1 MAKKKEQ
8 QKTPESNTEHH
19 GVTYLTGMYQDY
31 FLDYASYVIL
41 ERAVPDIKDGLK
53 PVQRRIL
60 QSINDMHDGRYHKVA
75 NIIGHTMQYHPHG
88 DAAIGDA
95 LVNLGQKDLLID
107 TQGNWG
113 DIRTGDSAA
122 AARYIEARLTKF
134 ALEIAINPQTTQWQL
149 SYDGRRNEPITLP
162 VKFPLVLA
170 QGVEGIA
177 VGLATKILPHNFIE
191 LVQSSI
197 KVLEGKKFKL
207 YPDFQ
212 TGGMMDVSEY
222 QGGMRGGKVRVRVR
236 IEKLDKTTLVI
247 REIPFGVTTGSLMES
262 IVKAS
267 EKGQIKIKKLSDN
280 TAAEV
285 EIVIELQ
292 PGVSPDQAIDAL
304 YAFTQCEV
312 SISPNSCVID
322 GTKPVFLPVE
332 ELLRLSTFHTQELL
346 RQELDIRMHELQ
358 EKWHFSSLE
367 KIFIE
372 KRIYRDIEESE
383 TWDAVIKA
391 IQKGLAKYI
400 ATPSTKIK
408 GEKRLVLHRDITV
421 EDIQRLTEIRIKR
434 ISKYNSFQAD
444 EVIKQIEAELK
455 QVRHDLA
462 HLTEYTIHYFQQ
474 LLDKYGKGRERKT
487 ELTAFDT
494 IQAVKVIANNAK
506 LYVDRKEGFIGWGL
520 KKDEFVGDCSEIDD
534 IIAFRKDGKF
544 VVSRIAEKV
553 FVGKNITH
561 VGVWKR
567 GDERTTYHLIYQ
579 DGESGKA
586 FAKRFNVTSIT
597 RDKEY
602 DLTKGGKDS
611 RVVYFSVNPNGE
623 SERVEVQLA
632 QTSKARNKVFDFYF
646 EELAIKG
653 RASGGNVVTR
663 YPIRKVAQVE
673 VGKSTLG
680 AQKFWYDDANGRIS
694 KDERGRFLGSFD
706 TGDQLLT
713 VYGNGD
719 YEILDFDPAGKI
731 ELRDLLYA
739 GKFKPKAPISI
750 VYYEGEKQWTMV
762 KRFLIETTTIG
773 QRFKCITEHPDSKL
787 YFVTL
792 EEDPV
797 VEFGYMSNRQKVS
810 EVFQPA
816 EFIEVKGWKAIGNKL
831 VDKKLI
837 SIQPQLN
844 EEEADIEA
852 EAEEEAEEKVVLKAP
867 TKKAVQ
873 ADLFSAPMVK
883 SKETKPAPKKAV
895 QQPAKKQASKKSVSK
910 GGAKKKVKDGKGK
923 KSKGGGYLKTGDTI
937 EFDV

>member
-8 QKTPESNTEHH
+8 QKFESNTEHH

-191 LVQSSI
+191 LVQASI

-222 QGGMRGGKVRVRVR
+222 QSGMRGGKVRVRVR

-444 EVIKQIEAELK
+444 ELIKQIEAELK
-455 QVRHDLA
+455 QVRHDLG

-553 FVGKNITH
+553 FVGKNIIH

-602 DLTKGGKDS
+602 DLTKGGKDT

-653 RASGGNVVTR
+653 RGSGGNVVTR

-680 AQKFWYDDANGRIS
+680 AQKFWYDEANGRIS
-694 KDERGRFLGSFD
+694 KDERGHFLGSFD

-731 ELRDLLYA
+731 ELKELLYA
-739 GKFKPKAPISI
+739 GKFKPKVPISV

-762 KRFLIETTTIG
+762 KRFLIETTTVG

-797 VEFGYMSNRQKVS
+797 VEFGYMSNRQKVT
-810 EVFQPA
+810 EAFQPA

-837 SIQPQLN
+837 SIQAQLN
-844 EEEADIEA
+844 EDESETEV
-852 EAEEEAEEKVVLKAP
+852 EEEAEEEMVQKTP
-867 TKKAVQ
+867 GKKAVQ
-873 ADLFSAPMVK
+873 ADLFSTPTVK
-883 SKETKPAPKKAV
+883 SKGTKPAPKKAV
-895 QQPAKKQASKKSVSK
+895 KKPAPKKPAPKKSVNK
-910 GGAKKKVKDGKGK
+910 GVVKKKLKEVKGGKGK
-923 KSKGGGYLKTGDTI
+923 GGRYLKTGDTI